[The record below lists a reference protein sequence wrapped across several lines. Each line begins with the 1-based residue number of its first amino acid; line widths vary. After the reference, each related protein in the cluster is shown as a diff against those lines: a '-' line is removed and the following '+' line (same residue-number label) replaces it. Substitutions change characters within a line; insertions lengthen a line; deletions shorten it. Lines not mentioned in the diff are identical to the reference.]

1 MLLLT
6 GTVRWRSG
14 RFIFQRTTNDSVVDA
29 YKHFIAILR
38 VVLPSPLTHLSGF
51 ASLNKDYL
59 KPHDTIH
66 AIAKADDKFHG
77 IVEISYAPPTK
88 SLPAGDHLSITGTEG
103 WLSVNMVDKPSGA
116 FVRTVIKSV
125 VKVKGK
131 PDEEKEEVI
140 EEARNGVAAEFASFF
155 DAMSGKDDGLGFG
168 NPFSALCDVAFIQA
182 ALNSNGELVDLAK
195 LIHGEE

>member
-1 MLLLT
+1 M
-6 GTVRWRSG
+6 
-14 RFIFQRTTNDSVVDA
+14 
-29 YKHFIAILR
+29 
-38 VVLPSPLTHLSGF
+38 
-51 ASLNKDYL
+51 
-59 KPHDTIH
+59 
-66 AIAKADDKFHG
+66 
-77 IVEISYAPPTK
+77 
-88 SLPAGDHLSITGTEG
+88 
-103 WLSVNMVDKPSGA
+103 NMVDKPSGA